1 MYAKL
6 EHFESQLKLM
16 AAINSD
22 LLVTSLFL
30 IPAAEIFK

>member
-1 MYAKL
+1 MYTKL

-22 LLVTSLFL
+22 LLVANLFP
-30 IPAAEIFK
+30 IPAADIFK